1 MTRHHRARIRPSDVA
16 VVLAAVAIAAT
27 LGALVTYG
35 ILVALD
41 R

>member
-1 MTRHHRARIRPSDVA
+1 MTRLRPRDVA
-16 VVLAAVAIAAT
+16 VVLAAVTIAAA